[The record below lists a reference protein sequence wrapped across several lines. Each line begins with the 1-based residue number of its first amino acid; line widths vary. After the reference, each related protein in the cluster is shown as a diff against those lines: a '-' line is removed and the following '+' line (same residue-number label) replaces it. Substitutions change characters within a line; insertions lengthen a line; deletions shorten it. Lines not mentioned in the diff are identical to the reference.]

1 MAATIDGERRK
12 GDPARK
18 TMQAVHRRRYVLAS
32 SYSICS
38 LHFVAS
44 ATRTEYWQ
52 RTYRLRS
59 SRNTPRPGMW
69 PVGWCLAGP
78 TQRNACDPAT
88 APRQIRVLA
97 GHWRS
102 HYPCTRAPPQVLLD
116 SWRAVPGAARTSSSY
131 SRHRGSVGTSGAVAR
146 PASGGSSPVSLPR
159 KSFRCPKSAGTR
171 DRVPRWHHAGG
182 LSPAPPAPRPRTHAR
197 TPCRAHRQRAE
208 AVRRGPCA
216 TDPSIRRAAAVA
228 SPVSWPDPASD
239 PMTGRAC
246 RGVR

>member
-44 ATRTEYWQ
+44 ATRAEYWQ

-131 SRHRGSVGTSGAVAR
+131 DSYSRHGVGRLIPRFPFPQKVSVPEERRHAGSR
-146 PASGGSSPVSLPR
+146 PA
-159 KSFRCPKSAGTR
+159 
-171 DRVPRWHHAGG
+171 
-182 LSPAPPAPRPRTHAR
+182 PAPRPRTNAAMSRTSAAR
-197 TPCRAHRQRAE
+197 GGCA
-208 AVRRGPCA
+208 RRGPCA
-216 TDPSIRRAAAVA
+216 TDLSIRRTAAVA
-228 SPVSWPDPASD
+228 SPVSWLDPASD
-239 PMTGRAC
+239 PMTGRGC
-246 RGVR
+246 RVR